1 MTLNS
6 SFAGR
11 LAGWGLLVVLG
22 LNLRP
27 ILSSISPL
35 LGEIRQATGLSFQ
48 SSALLTSLP
57 VVCMGLVALV
67 GVRVEAR
74 LGERRGIALGLMMIL
89 LACLARW
96 LLGQASA
103 LLVTALLVTALLGG
117 AGVALIQ
124 TLVPAMIKRE
134 FHQRVPVAMGVYS
147 ASLMAGG
154 GLAALLSPV
163 VATHFQHWQAGL
175 GVWLLPAL
183 GALLLWAWLPLGA
196 AKNMQVGPAFKGLR
210 NRRAWLLALYFGLV
224 NCGYVS
230 LVAWLP
236 AYYQQLGWDVLP
248 SGSLL
253 AFMTIFQV
261 LAALLMPVLAQRSS
275 DRRPL
280 LGISLSAQ
288 AIGYLGLILAPHAL
302 PHLWVALC
310 GFGLGACFAL
320 SLLLTLDH
328 HRDPRQ
334 AGQLAAFVQGVGFLI
349 NALSPWLT
357 GWLRELTG
365 QFVSAWIVLTVTVL
379 AMLLV
384 TRLFSPASCADGPL
398 TSN

>member
-1 MTLNS
+1 MTLNKS
-6 SFAGR
+6 

-35 LGEIRQATGLSFQ
+35 LGEIRLATGLSFQ

-67 GVRVEAR
+67 GVRVEAQ

-89 LACLARW
+89 LACLVRW
-96 LLGQASA
+96 LMGQAS
-103 LLVTALLVTALLGG
+103 ALLVTALLGG

-124 TLVPAMIKRE
+124 ALVPAMIKRE
-134 FHQRVPVAMGVYS
+134 FHHRVPVAMGVYS

-154 GLAALLSPV
+154 GLAALLSPL
-163 VATHFQHWQAGL
+163 VATHLQQWQAGL

-183 GALLLWAWLPLGA
+183 GALFLWAWLPLGA
-196 AKNMQVGPAFKGLR
+196 AKNPQVVPAFKGLR
-210 NRRAWLLALYFGLV
+210 NRRAWLLAVYFGLV
-224 NCGYVS
+224 NCGYMS

-236 AYYQQLGWDVLP
+236 AYYQQLGWGVLP
-248 SGSLL
+248 SG
-253 AFMTIFQV
+253 
-261 LAALLMPVLAQRSS
+261 LAQT
-275 DRRPL
+275 L
-280 LGISLSAQ
+280 
-288 AIGYLGLILAPHAL
+288 GYLGLLLAPL
-302 PHLWVALC
+302 DFPHVWVALC

-349 NALSPWLT
+349 NAISPWLT
-357 GWLRELTG
+357 GWLREITG
-365 QFVSAWIVLTVTVL
+365 SFASAWVVLTVTAV
-379 AMLLV
+379 AMLVV
-384 TRLFSPASCADGPL
+384 TRVFSPATYRVESEVVAPGHA
-398 TSN
+398 

>member
-1 MTLNS
+1 MTRQTS
-6 SFAGR
+6 
-11 LAGWGLLVVLG
+11 LAGWGLLIVLG

-35 LGEIRQATGLSFQ
+35 LTDIRQATGLSFQ

-57 VVCMGLVALV
+57 VICMGLVALV
-67 GVRVEAR
+67 GVRLEAR
-74 LGERRGIALGLMMIL
+74 LGERRGIALGLIMIL

-96 LLGQASA
+96 LMGQASA
-103 LLVTALLVTALLGG
+103 LLATALLGG

-124 TLVPAMIKRE
+124 ALVPAMIKRE
-134 FHQRVPVAMGVYS
+134 FHHRVPVAMGVYS

-163 VATHFQHWQAGL
+163 VATHFQQWQAGL
-175 GVWLLPAL
+175 GVWLLPAIA
-183 GALLLWAWLPLGA
+183 ALLLWGFVPLGA
-196 AKNMQVGPAFKGLR
+196 ARSTTVIPTFKGLR
-210 NRRAWLLALYFGLV
+210 NRRAWLLAVYFGLV
-224 NCGYVS
+224 NCGYMS
-230 LVAWLP
+230 MVAWLP
-236 AYYQQLGWDVLP
+236 AYYQQLGWGVLP

-253 AFMTIFQV
+253 AFMTLFQV
-261 LAALLMPVLAQRSS
+261 SAALLMPVLAQRGI

-280 LGISLSAQ
+280 LGISLLAQ
-288 AIGYLGLILAPHAL
+288 TVGYLGLLMAPQQF
-302 PHLWVALC
+302 PHVWVALI

-349 NALSPWLT
+349 NAISPWLT

-365 QFVSAWIVLTVTVL
+365 TFVSAWWVLAVTVV
-379 AMLLV
+379 AMLVV
-384 TRLFSPASCADGPL
+384 TRVFSPATYRSGSEVVAA
-398 TSN
+398 SHA

>member
-1 MTLNS
+1 MTRQTS
-6 SFAGR
+6 

-35 LGEIRQATGLSFQ
+35 LADIRQATGLSFQ

-57 VVCMGLVALV
+57 VICMGLVALV
-67 GVRVEAR
+67 GVRLEAR
-74 LGERRGIALGLMMIL
+74 LGERRGIALGLIMIL

-96 LLGQASA
+96 LMGQASA
-103 LLVTALLVTALLGG
+103 LLATALLGG

-124 TLVPAMIKRE
+124 ALVPAMIKRE
-134 FHQRVPVAMGVYS
+134 FHHRVPVAMGVYS

-163 VATHFQHWQAGL
+163 VATHFQQWQAGL
-175 GVWLLPAL
+175 GVWLLPAIA
-183 GALLLWAWLPLGA
+183 ALLLWGFVPLGA
-196 AKNMQVGPAFKGLR
+196 ARSATVIPTFKGLR
-210 NRRAWLLALYFGLV
+210 NRRAWLLAVYFGLV
-224 NCGYVS
+224 NCGYMS
-230 LVAWLP
+230 MVAWLP
-236 AYYQQLGWDVLP
+236 AYYQQLGWGVLP

-253 AFMTIFQV
+253 AFMTLFQV
-261 LAALLMPVLAQRSS
+261 SAALLMPVLAQRGI

-280 LGISLSAQ
+280 LGISLLAQ
-288 AIGYLGLILAPHAL
+288 TVGYLGLLMAPQQF
-302 PHLWVALC
+302 PHVWVALI

-349 NALSPWLT
+349 NAISPWLT

-365 QFVSAWIVLTVTVL
+365 TFVSAWWVLAVTVV
-379 AMLLV
+379 AMLVV
-384 TRLFSPASCADGPL
+384 TRVFSPATYRSGSEVVAA
-398 TSN
+398 SHA

>member
-1 MTLNS
+1 MPLNPS
-6 SFAGR
+6 LMGK

-89 LACLARW
+89 LACLVRW
-96 LLGQASA
+96 LMGQAS
-103 LLVTALLVTALLGG
+103 ALLVTALLGG

-124 TLVPAMIKRE
+124 ALVPAMIKRE
-134 FHQRVPVAMGVYS
+134 FHHRVPVAMGVYS

-163 VATHFQHWQAGL
+163 VSTHFQQWQAGL

-196 AKNMQVGPAFKGLR
+196 PRKLQAAPAFKGLR

-224 NCGYVS
+224 NCGYMS
-230 LVAWLP
+230 MVAWLP
-236 AYYQQLGWDVLP
+236 AYYQQLGWGVLP

-261 LAALLMPVLAQRSS
+261 IAALLMPVLAQRGI

-280 LGISLSAQ
+280 LSISLLAQ
-288 AIGYLGLILAPHAL
+288 TIGYLGLILAPL
-302 PHLWVALC
+302 EYPHVWVALC

-349 NALSPWLT
+349 NAVSPWLT

-365 QFVSAWIVLTVTVL
+365 NFVSAWVVLTVTVV

-384 TRLFSPASCADGPL
+384 TRVFSPATYRTGSEVVAPGH
-398 TSN
+398 T

>member
-1 MTLNS
+1 MTLNKS
-6 SFAGR
+6 

-35 LGEIRQATGLSFQ
+35 LGHIRQATGLSFQ

-57 VVCMGLVALV
+57 VVCMGLVALM

-74 LGERRGIALGLMMIL
+74 LGERRGIALGLLMIL
-89 LACLARW
+89 LACLVRW
-96 LLGQASA
+96 LFGQASA
-103 LLVTALLVTALLGG
+103 LLTTALLGG

-124 TLVPAMIKRE
+124 ALVPAMIKRE
-134 FHQRVPVAMGVYS
+134 FRQRVPLAMGVYS
-147 ASLMAGG
+147 ASLMGGG

-163 VATHFQHWQAGL
+163 VATQFQQWQAGL
-175 GVWLLPAL
+175 GIWLLPAL

-196 AKNMQVGPAFKGLR
+196 PKNTQAVPVFKGLR

-224 NCGYVS
+224 NCGYMS

-236 AYYQQLGWDVLP
+236 AYYQQLGWDVLS

-253 AFMTIFQV
+253 AYMTIFQV
-261 LAALLMPVLAQRSS
+261 TAALVMPALAQRGI

-280 LGISLSAQ
+280 LAVALLAQ
-288 AIGYLGLILAPHAL
+288 TVGYTGLLMAPQHL
-302 PHLWVALC
+302 PHVWVALA

-328 HRDPRQ
+328 RRDPRE

-349 NALSPWLT
+349 NAVSPWLT

-365 QFVSAWIVLTVTVL
+365 NFISAWGVLAVTAV

-384 TRLFSPASCADGPL
+384 TRVFSPATYRTGSEVVAPGHA
-398 TSN
+398 

>member
-1 MTLNS
+1 MTRQTS
-6 SFAGR
+6 
-11 LAGWGLLVVLG
+11 LAGWGLLIVLG

-35 LGEIRQATGLSFQ
+35 LTDIRQATGLSFQ

-57 VVCMGLVALV
+57 VICMGLVALV
-67 GVRVEAR
+67 GVRLEAR
-74 LGERRGIALGLMMIL
+74 LGERRGIALGLIMIL

-96 LLGQASA
+96 LMGQASA
-103 LLVTALLVTALLGG
+103 LLATALLGG

-124 TLVPAMIKRE
+124 ALVPAMIKRE
-134 FHQRVPVAMGVYS
+134 FHHRVPVAMGVYS

-163 VATHFQHWQAGL
+163 VATHFQQWQAGL
-175 GVWLLPAL
+175 GVWLLPAIA
-183 GALLLWAWLPLGA
+183 ALLLWGFVPLGA
-196 AKNMQVGPAFKGLR
+196 ARSATVIPTFKGLR
-210 NRRAWLLALYFGLV
+210 NRRAWLLAVYFGLV
-224 NCGYVS
+224 NCGYMS
-230 LVAWLP
+230 MVAWLP
-236 AYYQQLGWDVLP
+236 AYYQQLGWGVLP

-253 AFMTIFQV
+253 AFMTLFQV
-261 LAALLMPVLAQRSS
+261 SAALLMPVLAQRGI

-280 LGISLSAQ
+280 LGISLLAQ
-288 AIGYLGLILAPHAL
+288 TVGYLGLLMAPQQF
-302 PHLWVALC
+302 PHVWVALI

-349 NALSPWLT
+349 NAISPWLT

-365 QFVSAWIVLTVTVL
+365 TFVSAWWVLAVTVV
-379 AMLLV
+379 AMLVV
-384 TRLFSPASCADGPL
+384 TRVFSPATYRSGSEVVAA
-398 TSN
+398 SHA

>member
-1 MTLNS
+1 MTLNH
-6 SFAGR
+6 SFAGK

-96 LLGQASA
+96 LMGQAS
-103 LLVTALLVTALLGG
+103 ALLVTALLGG

-124 TLVPAMIKRE
+124 ALVPAMIKRE
-134 FHQRVPVAMGVYS
+134 FHHRVPVAMGVYS

-154 GLAALLSPV
+154 GLAALLSPL
-163 VATHFQHWQAGL
+163 VATHFQQWQAGL

-196 AKNMQVGPAFKGLR
+196 ARNLQIARAFKGLR

-224 NCGYVS
+224 NCGYMS
-230 LVAWLP
+230 MVAWLP
-236 AYYQQLGWDVLP
+236 AYYQQLGWGVLP

-261 LAALLMPVLAQRSS
+261 TAALLMPLRLSIRALVWPKALKRTNVCWWAWASS
-275 DRRPL
+275 P
-280 LGISLSAQ
+280 
-288 AIGYLGLILAPHAL
+288 
-302 PHLWVALC
+302 C
-310 GFGLGACFAL
+310 
-320 SLLLTLDH
+320 
-328 HRDPRQ
+328 
-334 AGQLAAFVQGVGFLI
+334 
-349 NALSPWLT
+349 WLT
-357 GWLRELTG
+357 PR
-365 QFVSAWIVLTVTVL
+365 AC
-379 AMLLV
+379 
-384 TRLFSPASCADGPL
+384 SP
-398 TSN
+398 T

>member
-1 MTLNS
+1 MSRHTS
-6 SFAGR
+6 

-35 LGEIRQATGLSFQ
+35 LADIRQATGLSFQ

-57 VVCMGLVALV
+57 VICMGLVALV
-67 GVRVEAR
+67 GVRLEAR
-74 LGERRGIALGLMMIL
+74 LGERRGIALGLIMIL

-96 LLGQASA
+96 LMGQASA
-103 LLVTALLVTALLGG
+103 LLATALLGG

-124 TLVPAMIKRE
+124 ALVPAMIKRE
-134 FHQRVPVAMGVYS
+134 FHHRVPVAMGVYS

-163 VATHFQHWQAGL
+163 VATHFQQWQAGL
-175 GVWLLPAL
+175 GVWLLPAIA
-183 GALLLWAWLPLGA
+183 ALLLWGFVPLGA
-196 AKNMQVGPAFKGLR
+196 ARSATVIPTFKSLR
-210 NRRAWLLALYFGLV
+210 NRRAWLLAVYFGLV
-224 NCGYVS
+224 NCGYMS
-230 LVAWLP
+230 MVAWLP
-236 AYYQQLGWDVLP
+236 AYYQQLGWGVLP

-253 AFMTIFQV
+253 AFMTLFQV
-261 LAALLMPVLAQRSS
+261 SAALLMPVLAQRGI

-280 LGISLSAQ
+280 LGISLLAQ
-288 AIGYLGLILAPHAL
+288 TVGYLGLLMAPQQF
-302 PHLWVALC
+302 PHVWVALI

-349 NALSPWLT
+349 NAISPWLT

-365 QFVSAWIVLTVTVL
+365 TFVSAWWVLAVTVV
-379 AMLLV
+379 AMLVV
-384 TRLFSPASCADGPL
+384 TRVFSPATYRSGSEVVAA
-398 TSN
+398 SHA

>member
-1 MTLNS
+1 MTLNH
-6 SFAGR
+6 SFAGK

-96 LLGQASA
+96 LMGQAS
-103 LLVTALLVTALLGG
+103 ALLVTALLGG

-124 TLVPAMIKRE
+124 ALVPAMIKRE
-134 FHQRVPVAMGVYS
+134 FHHRVPVAMGVYS

-163 VATHFQHWQAGL
+163 VATHFQQWQAGL

-183 GALLLWAWLPLGA
+183 GALLL
-196 AKNMQVGPAFKGLR
+196 
-210 NRRAWLLALYFGLV
+210 
-224 NCGYVS
+224 
-230 LVAWLP
+230 
-236 AYYQQLGWDVLP
+236 
-248 SGSLL
+248 
-253 AFMTIFQV
+253 
-261 LAALLMPVLAQRSS
+261 
-275 DRRPL
+275 
-280 LGISLSAQ
+280 
-288 AIGYLGLILAPHAL
+288 
-302 PHLWVALC
+302 
-310 GFGLGACFAL
+310 
-320 SLLLTLDH
+320 
-328 HRDPRQ
+328 
-334 AGQLAAFVQGVGFLI
+334 
-349 NALSPWLT
+349 
-357 GWLRELTG
+357 
-365 QFVSAWIVLTVTVL
+365 
-379 AMLLV
+379 
-384 TRLFSPASCADGPL
+384 
-398 TSN
+398 